1 MSKKVAL
8 FLVEKFEE
16 IEAVTPLDVLR
27 RAGCE
32 VTAVSLEAQLP
43 VTGNHGITVVADKL
57 FAEVNFDEYDALYF
71 PGGYMDLSKYDVAM
85 PLAQQFKAEGKLVA
99 AICAAPTQ
107 LVKFGIYEGLEA
119 TCYPEMKGE
128 FEPHNVP
135 HKMQHVVE
143 QGNVIT
149 GRAPGASMELALALA
164 AYLAGPETAQALR
177 EGMYVDA

>member
-8 FLVEKFEE
+8 FLAEKFEE

-71 PGGYMDLSKYDVAM
+71 PGGYLDLTKYDVAM
-85 PLAQQFKAEGKLVA
+85 PVAQQFKAQGKLVA
-99 AICAAPTQ
+99 AICAAPTH
-107 LVKFGIYEGLEA
+107 LAKHGLLTGLEA
-119 TCYPEMKGE
+119 TCYPAMAGE
-128 FEPHNVP
+128 FEPHNIP

-164 AYLAGPETAQALR
+164 AYLAGAETAQALR